1 MARIKKNIAVS
12 ESGFV
17 FNAQRG
23 ESFTTNPIGAHIISM
38 LRQDCNEQQIARSIT
53 DLYEVDLAT
62 AEKDVYDFLK
72 VLHQS
77 NLLD

>member
-23 ESFTTNPIGAHIISM
+23 ESFTTNPIGVHILSR
-38 LRQDCNEQQIARSIT
+38 LRTDSTERELAQSIV

-72 VLHQS
+72 VLHQN